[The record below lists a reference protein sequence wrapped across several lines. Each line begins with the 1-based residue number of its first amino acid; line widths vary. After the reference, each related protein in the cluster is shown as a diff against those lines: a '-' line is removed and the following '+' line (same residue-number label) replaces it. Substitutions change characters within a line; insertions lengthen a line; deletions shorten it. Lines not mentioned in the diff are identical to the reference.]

1 MICRK
6 CRILFL
12 LLGLLLAR
20 TISAADSDKRFY
32 VYNAANGLADNSAQ
46 TINCTK
52 TGRLVIT
59 TMGQINFYDGQQFT
73 YIDPTTENTYPL
85 EKYNGHAHLY
95 FDTHHH
101 IWLKRRHQ
109 LSCVNLTREMF
120 AENIVDEFKAL
131 GMENKVL
138 DLFVDAKNI
147 VWLLTEKGLFCAET
161 KKYYQ
166 VQPKLNL
173 QELDTYDDKYLLL
186 FYENGQMDALD
197 LASGNTAF
205 SSKAYGEQ
213 LVDRYKETCVILR
226 VGNRYYQIRNGS
238 VNGNSVAILLC
249 FDVST
254 QQWETIME
262 TPYYLSNIVE
272 HNSMLYIPSA
282 YGYWTYDLLSKK
294 MEHIEKLQMSNGQLQ
309 LTDIN
314 CMEFDRQGGLWV
326 GTEKRGLLYA
336 RPFPAPFKSYSWADK
351 RALELSDMMDRQ
363 PVPETTFRD
372 MNVNCVLRD
381 SRGWD
386 WVGTSTGLQ
395 LYRNS
400 SNPLPQLIT
409 RNEGLQNNVIHCIVE
424 DNSHHIWVG
433 TSYGICCLVIEGD
446 RVRYINRYN
455 QWDGVP
461 NESFVN
467 GRSMMLPNGDVVMQA
482 LDHVLV
488 FNPQKMRTLD
498 ETVKWE
504 LYPKLIR
511 LFVNG
516 NDVKAGDVLD
526 GELILDRALARTKEL
541 NLRYDQNT
549 LSLTFSGL
557 NYFRPSQTY
566 YRVRRT
572 GPGMSEKWEVFTPY
586 NSQGMVDRSGLLHLP
601 MTSLQPG
608 HYTVEVQVSMLPDE
622 WETIPYE
629 WEININEPWWRTTGA
644 LALVFLF
651 LMGLLGIY
659 VLLYLK
665 NANMRARRNSDE
677 QAIIK
682 RIKAFVD
689 RCDARNGAVLEPLP
703 DEAASAELSMMAD
716 FSPEFIGA
724 MTAIIPTVVRNDSKK
739 QRLTM
744 RDLSNATHM
753 RLSDFCKVIASNIYK
768 NPRPVAM
775 QMMLTRAADMLKKNG
790 EKDIAE
796 ISQECGFVS
805 PNYFIASFYHHY
817 HKTPEQYRQS

>member
-1 MICRK
+1 MCRK

-20 TISAADSDKRFY
+20 TVSVADSDKRFY

-85 EKYNGHAHLY
+85 EKYNGHSHLY
-95 FDTHHH
+95 FDNNHH
-101 IWLKRRHQ
+101 IWLKKRHQ
-109 LSCVNLTREMF
+109 LSCVNLTKEMF
-120 AENIVDEFKAL
+120 ANNIVDEFKAL
-131 GMENKVL
+131 GMEDKVL
-138 DLFVDAKNI
+138 DLFVDSKNI
-147 VWLLTEKGLFCAET
+147 VWLLTEEGIFCTET

-173 QELDTYDDKYLLL
+173 QELDSYDDKYLLL

-197 LASGNTAF
+197 LTSGNTVF
-205 SSKAYGEQ
+205 SSRAYGEQ
-213 LVDRYKETCVILR
+213 LVGKYKATSVIRR
-226 VGNRYYQIRNGS
+226 VGNQYYQIRNGS
-238 VNGNSVAILLC
+238 VNGSSVAILLC
-249 FDVST
+249 YDVPT
-254 QQWETIME
+254 RKWEIVME

-272 HNSMLYIPSA
+272 HNSTLYIPSA
-282 YGYWTYDLLSKK
+282 YGYWTYDLVTKK
-294 MEHIEKLQMSNGQLQ
+294 LEHVEKLLMSNGQLQ

-336 RPFPAPFKSYSWADK
+336 RPFPTPFKAYSWTDK

-363 PVPETTFRD
+363 SAPVTKFRD
-372 MNVNCVLRD
+372 MTVNCVLRD

-395 LYRNS
+395 LYRNRT
-400 SNPLPQLIT
+400 NPLPQLFT

-424 DNSHHIWVG
+424 DHEHHIWVG

-446 RVRYINRYN
+446 KVRYINRYN

-488 FNPQKMRTLD
+488 FNPDNMRTLD
-498 ETVKWE
+498 ETVEFE

-516 NDVKAGDVLD
+516 NDIKAGDRLD
-526 GELILDRALARTKEL
+526 GELILDRALTRTKEL

-549 LSLTFSGL
+549 VSLTFSGL
-557 NYFRPSQTY
+557 NYFRPQQTY

-601 MTSLQPG
+601 LTSLQPG
-608 HYTVEVQVSMLPDE
+608 HYTVEVQASMLPDV
-622 WETIPYE
+622 WKTIPYE
-629 WEININEPWWRTTGA
+629 WEINIHEPWWRTTGVMVV
-644 LALVFLF
+644 VFLF
-651 LMGLLGIY
+651 LMALLALY
-659 VLLYLK
+659 VLLFLR
-665 NANMRARRNSDE
+665 NANMRARRNTEE
-677 QAIIK
+677 QGVIK
-682 RIKAFVD
+682 RIKVFAD
-689 RCDARNGAVLEPLP
+689 RCDARNGALLEPLP
-703 DEAASAELSMMAD
+703 DEASSAEINMLSD
-716 FSPEFIGA
+716 FSPEFITA
-724 MTAIIPTVVRNDSKK
+724 MTAIIPTVTKHHDTTKMLS
-739 QRLTM
+739 M
-744 RDLSNATHM
+744 RDLSKAAHM
-753 RLSDFCKVIASNIYK
+753 KLPDFCKVIASNIYK

-775 QMMLTRAADMLKKNG
+775 QMMLARAADILQRDKQKNI
-790 EKDIAE
+790 EE
-796 ISQECGFVS
+796 VSQECGFVT
-805 PNYFIASFYHHY
+805 PNYFIASFYHKY
-817 HKTPEQYRQS
+817 RKTPEQFRQS